1 MLKQIPELLSRI
13 TIGYVFLE
21 SGIGKLQN
29 LPKVTAF
36 FESLNIPFASI
47 QAPMVSCFEVIFGFF
62 ILVGFLT
69 RLSAIPLIGIMTVA
83 LLTAK
88 AAEITDFSALLG
100 MIEFLYIV
108 ILLWLAT
115 HGSQSLSVDRWRGR
129 RKSSK
134 S

>member
-1 MLKQIPELLSRI
+1 MLKQIPELVSRI

-29 LPKVTAF
+29 LPKVVGY
-36 FESLNIPFASI
+36 FESLKIPFASI
-47 QAPMVSCFEVIFGFF
+47 QAPMVSCFEVVFGLFILIGFF
-62 ILVGFLT
+62 T
-69 RLSAIPLIGIMTVA
+69 RLSAIPLMGIMAVA

-88 AAEITDFSALLG
+88 ASEITDFSALLG

-115 HGSQSLSVDRWRGR
+115 HGSQSLSIDRWRR
-129 RKSSK
+129 HHKSSK
-134 S
+134 